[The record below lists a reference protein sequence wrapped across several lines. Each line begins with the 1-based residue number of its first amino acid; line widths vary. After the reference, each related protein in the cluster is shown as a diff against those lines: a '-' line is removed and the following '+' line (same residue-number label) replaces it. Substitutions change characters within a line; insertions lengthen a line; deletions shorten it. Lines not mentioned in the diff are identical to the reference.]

1 MHEVSLVEHL
11 LDGVE
16 RELPS
21 ELAGARVA
29 RVVIHVG
36 VLSGAHP
43 EALRFAFDLL
53 APERLGEGVRLEIV
67 EVPAVCRCHAC
78 GAASPITEP
87 VFVCPGCGSPDIRT
101 EGGSDLIL
109 QEIELE
115 VEEGGSRDTTTPPAY
130 DSP

>member
-16 RELPS
+16 RELP
-21 ELAGARVA
+21 ERFAGARVA

-67 EVPAVCRCHAC
+67 EVPAVCRCRAC
-78 GAASPITEP
+78 GSATAITEP
-87 VFVCPGCGSPDIRT
+87 ALLCPRCGSPDIRT

-109 QEIELE
+109 QEIELD
-115 VEEGGSRDTTTPPAY
+115 VEDGDSGDATSPPAY
-130 DSP
+130 DS